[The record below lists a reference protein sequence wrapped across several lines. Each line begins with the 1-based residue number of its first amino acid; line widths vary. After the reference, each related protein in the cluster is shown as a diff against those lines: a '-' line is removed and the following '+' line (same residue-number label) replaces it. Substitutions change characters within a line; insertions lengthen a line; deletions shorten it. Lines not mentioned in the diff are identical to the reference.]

1 MEILSS
7 RSLLF
12 LSCVLHIVT
21 LTASQPNFLHHYCLS
36 NKGNCVA
43 NTTYSANLKDQI
55 ISSISSNSEISYGFY
70 SFSVSQNSDN
80 RLNVI
85 ASCRGDIKP
94 DACHSCLNDSVSK
107 LINLCCN
114 YQEAIGYY
122 EKCKLRF
129 SNRSISQSVKVTP
142 RFAIASPQNLTII
155 LNFQSNQSL
164 MTLLNSL
171 RSKAASGGSLRKFA
185 AGNMLVSQNTR
196 VYALV
201 QCTPDLSQVN
211 CTNCL
216 GTIAGRIQ
224 YCCDDKEGA
233 SIYAPS
239 CELRFELRRFYDP
252 TVHEV
257 TVLSPSLSSTNTTTL
272 KGNDDNISRTVI
284 IIVVPVAAFMIL
296 IISICIIYRVK
307 NFKEKIT
314 KTIHNYFAAFVKDVK
329 EITNTE
335 SLQFDIGTIRT
346 ATDNFSEAKE
356 IGRGG
361 FGVVYKGKLPDQ
373 QQVAVKR
380 LFMTSKQGEVEFK
393 NEVTLVARL
402 QHRNLVRLLG
412 FCLESKERIL
422 VYEFLPNSS
431 LDHFT
436 FDPSKRECLDWERRY
451 RIIEGIARGLLYLHE
466 DSRLRIIHRDL
477 KASNILLD

>member
-1 MEILSS
+1 MEIVSS

-55 ISSISSNSEISYGFY
+55 ISSISCNSEISYGFY

-239 CELRFELRRFYDP
+239 CELRFELHRFYDP

-272 KGNDDNISRTVI
+272 KVKSDVFSFGVLVLELVSGQRRSCSDTEEEIIECLLTHAWKKWNEGTTSNLIDPTLREGSRNDMLKCIHIGLLCVQESVSDRPTMASVI
-284 IIVVPVAAFMIL
+284 HMLNSDSVTLAAPAKPGFFMQSSAML
-296 IISICIIYRVK
+296 NASSSL
-307 NFKEKIT
+307 E
-314 KTIHNYFAAFVKDVK
+314 HNSGS
-329 EITNTE
+329 TE
-335 SLQFDIGTIRT
+335 SDRRRIAT
-346 ATDNFSEAKE
+346 AP
-356 IGRGG
+356 
-361 FGVVYKGKLPDQ
+361 L
-373 QQVAVKR
+373 
-380 LFMTSKQGEVEFK
+380 
-393 NEVTLVARL
+393 
-402 QHRNLVRLLG
+402 
-412 FCLESKERIL
+412 
-422 VYEFLPNSS
+422 
-431 LDHFT
+431 
-436 FDPSKRECLDWERRY
+436 
-451 RIIEGIARGLLYLHE
+451 
-466 DSRLRIIHRDL
+466 
-477 KASNILLD
+477 

>member
-314 KTIHNYFAAFVKDVK
+314 KIKSDVFSFGVLVLELVSGQRRSCSDTEEEIIECLLTHAWKKWNEGTTSNLIDPTLREGSRNDMLKCIHIGLLCVQESVSDRPTMASVIHMLNSDSVTLAAPAKPGFFMQSSAMLNASSSL
-329 EITNTE
+329 EHNSGSTE
-335 SLQFDIGTIRT
+335 SDRRRIAT
-346 ATDNFSEAKE
+346 AP
-356 IGRGG
+356 
-361 FGVVYKGKLPDQ
+361 L
-373 QQVAVKR
+373 
-380 LFMTSKQGEVEFK
+380 
-393 NEVTLVARL
+393 
-402 QHRNLVRLLG
+402 
-412 FCLESKERIL
+412 
-422 VYEFLPNSS
+422 
-431 LDHFT
+431 
-436 FDPSKRECLDWERRY
+436 
-451 RIIEGIARGLLYLHE
+451 
-466 DSRLRIIHRDL
+466 
-477 KASNILLD
+477 